1 LGDVL
6 KNANF
11 ANVIDWPIACI
22 DLSRLA
28 KLSISLRLPPT
39 LRNLQLGNALSVQV
53 IKSSTFDPNIVTLHL
68 DTGWTPPGG
77 HWATAG
83 EFFHETAEFFDPIQ
97 GAVAILRSNCL
108 SYRTFNPMTAWTY
121 SSGDASPDHVDYSSA
136 HVVGSTVTRAR
147 LGLPRGCQRW
157 IVLRNPW
164 GNTEAT
170 ASVLDA
176 TISTYDVS
184 WWRLITLK
192 AVDGVF
198 AMEIGAFKKYFAGFG
213 TAY

>member
-1 LGDVL
+1 MHPPIMWIIPRRMLSAPLLHVLG
-6 KNANF
+6 
-11 ANVIDWPIACI
+11 
-22 DLSRLA
+22 
-28 KLSISLRLPPT
+28 
-39 LRNLQLGNALSVQV
+39 
-53 IKSSTFDPNIVTLHL
+53 
-68 DTGWTPPGG
+68 
-77 HWATAG
+77 WA
-83 EFFHETAEFFDPIQ
+83 
-97 GAVAILRSNCL
+97 
-108 SYRTFNPMTAWTY
+108 Y
-121 SSGDASPDHVDYSSA
+121 
-136 HVVGSTVTRAR
+136 
-147 LGLPRGCQRW
+147 RGCQRW

-184 WWRLITLK
+184 WWRPITLK